1 VTICYDEVMETGGI
15 TAIRGEYGQIMRSRF
30 LPWLVLVTCVA
41 AGAAAAAGY
50 ALTAPKKY
58 RATAQL
64 LVAPVAPSDS
74 TFAGLQVFRD
84 TGGKRTAA
92 SDVAALVRSPQV
104 ADAVAAQL
112 ALRRSGH
119 SLLNEVSAHVV
130 DASDVVDVSATDT
143 SASAAA
149 ELANTFASVLVSQRT
164 ALFQSDLARAIHRDE
179 RLVANGASQA
189 VATRLT
195 TLRGF
200 AGQADPTVRVAS
212 DAGLPAGSS
221 WPNVG
226 RIVLEGI
233 AAGAAAGIL
242 LAAALLALRR
252 RGSSRREGY
261 DRGVEREA
269 VEELV
274 ERLEARL
281 SAREAALVARERDLQ
296 SAVAELRSERERHA
310 SVDTA
315 AAELTEREQQHGERV
330 AAVQQ
335 RELTLARRAAELGV
349 RERELEAAQA
359 QLARREQELA
369 ARAEELEQR
378 AAELE
383 EQAAAA
389 PPPPAPVVALAGEG
403 GDGRFNLVALE
414 RLVEERRGEFPD
426 RAEEW
431 LSYLYFLRDYAAADG
446 AVPASFDG
454 LIQDTFS
461 ELVA

>member
-1 VTICYDEVMETGGI
+1 MKTGGI
-15 TAIRGEYGQIMRSRF
+15 RAVRGEYGRIMRSRYA
-30 LPWLVLVTCVA
+30 PWLVLVTCVA

-64 LVAPVAPSDS
+64 LVAPVAPADS

-92 SDVAALVRSPQV
+92 ADVAALVRSPQV

-119 SLLNEVSAHVV
+119 SLLDEVSAHVV

-149 ELANTFASVLVSQRT
+149 ELANTFGSVLVSQRT
-164 ALFQSDLARAIHRDE
+164 ALFQSGLARAIRRDE
-179 RLVANGASQA
+179 QLVATGASPA
-189 VATRLT
+189 VTTRLA

-200 AGQADPTVRVAS
+200 VGQADPTVRVA
-212 DAGLPAGSS
+212 AEAAVPVGSS

-233 AAGAAAGIL
+233 AAGAAAGML
-242 LAAALLALRR
+242 LAAALLAFRR
-252 RGSSRREGY
+252 SGRSRTEGY
-261 DRGVEREA
+261 DRNVEGEA
-269 VEELV
+269 VEQLV

-281 SAREAALVARERDLQ
+281 SARESALAERERDVR
-296 SAVAELRSERERHA
+296 SALAELRAAREQHE
-310 SVDTA
+310 SVDAA
-315 AAELTEREQQHGERV
+315 AAELGEREQQHGERV

-335 RELTLARRAAELGV
+335 REVALARRAAELGA
-349 RERELEAAQA
+349 RERRLEAEQS

-369 ARAEELEQR
+369 AREQELEAR

-389 PPPPAPVVALAGEG
+389 PPPPAPMVALAGDP

-414 RLVEERRGEFPD
+414 RLVEERRGEFPE

-431 LSYLYFLRDYAAADG
+431 LSYLYFLRDYASADG

>member
-1 VTICYDEVMETGGI
+1 METGGI
-15 TAIRGEYGQIMRSRF
+15 RAVRGEYGQIMRSRF
-30 LPWLVLVTCVA
+30 VPWLALVTCVA

-50 ALTAPKKY
+50 ALTAPKRY

-92 SDVAALVRSPQV
+92 ADVAALVRSPQV

-119 SLLNEVSAHVV
+119 SLLGEVTAHVV
-130 DASDVVDVSATDT
+130 DASDVVDVNATDA

-149 ELANTFASVLVSQRT
+149 ELANTFGSVLVSQRT

-179 RLVANGASQA
+179 QLVANGASRA

-200 AGQADPTVRVAS
+200 VGQPDPTVRVAS
-212 DAGLPAGSS
+212 DAGTPTSSS

-226 RIVLEGI
+226 RIVLEGL
-233 AAGAAAGIL
+233 AAGAGAGIL

-252 RGSSRREGY
+252 RGRSRREDY
-261 DRGVEREA
+261 DRGVESEA
-269 VEELV
+269 VEQLV

-281 SAREAALVARERDLQ
+281 SAREAALAARERDVQ
-296 SAVAELRSERERHA
+296 SALAELRTAQERHA
-310 SVDTA
+310 SADTA
-315 AAELTEREQQHGERV
+315 AAELADREQQHTERV

-335 RELTLARRAAELGV
+335 REVALARRAAELGA
-349 RERELEAAQA
+349 RERELEAEQTR
-359 QLARREQELA
+359 LERRERELA
-369 ARAEELEQR
+369 AREEALEAR

-389 PPPPAPVVALAGEG
+389 PPPAAPVVALVGDP

-414 RLVEERRGEFPD
+414 RLVEERRGDFPD

-431 LSYLYFLRDYAAADG
+431 LSYLYFLRDYAAPDG
-446 AVPASFDG
+446 SVPASFDG